1 MSDEAKKEDK
11 HDGKA
16 AEAGAKKKSSLP
28 LGAIGAVVVL
38 LGIGAGIGMFL
49 SSLVKP
55 APAPAAEP
63 GTEGHGDAGKDG
75 HPGTGKGGKDGKP
88 GDHGSILAHAVAF
101 PIGDLMTNVRGQ
113 QGRRFIKM
121 TCVLWMDHDAVA
133 KTASGGGGGHGGSG
147 ADPADNIKAILQAAF
162 EEHLKTYD
170 LEDLTSVNI
179 YKLLERNFKEITDRE
194 LRALYPDIKS
204 TEPIVARVVLTNMLV
219 Q

>member
-1 MSDEAKKEDK
+1 MSDDAKKDEK
-11 HDGKA
+11 HEGKA
-16 AEAGAKKKSSLP
+16 AEGVAKKKSSLP

-38 LGIGAGIGMFL
+38 LGAGIGIGMFV

-55 APAPAAEP
+55 APVATAEP
-63 GTEGHGDAGKDG
+63 GKEGHE
-75 HPGTGKGGKDGKP
+75 GTGKEGHAGAGKEGKE
-88 GDHGSILAHAVAF
+88 GAGAHGSILAHAVAF

-121 TCVLWMDHDAVA
+121 TCVLWMDHEVVA
-133 KTASGGGGGHGGSG
+133 KTSGGGGGHGSSG
-147 ADPADNIKAILQAAF
+147 PDPADNIKAILQAAF
-162 EEHLKTYD
+162 EEQLKSYD

-204 TEPIVARVVLTNMLV
+204 TEPIVSRVVLTNMLV

>member
-1 MSDEAKKEDK
+1 MSDDAKKDEK
-11 HDGKA
+11 HEGKA
-16 AEAGAKKKSSLP
+16 AEGAAKKKGGLP

-38 LGIGAGIGMFL
+38 LGAGVGIGMFL

-55 APAPAAEP
+55 APVVAAEP
-63 GTEGHGDAGKDG
+63 GKEGHGEPGKDG
-75 HPGTGKGGKDGKP
+75 HEGTGKDGK
-88 GDHGSILAHAVAF
+88 GGAAHGSILAHAVAF

-121 TCVLWMDHDAVA
+121 TCVLWMDHEVVT
-133 KTASGGGGGHGGSG
+133 KTAGGGGPGSSG
-147 ADPADNIKAILQAAF
+147 PNPADNIKAILQASF
-162 EEHLKTYD
+162 EEQLKSYD

-204 TEPIVARVVLTNMLV
+204 TEPIVRRVVLTNMLV